1 MTFNLGLFQR
11 LMGDDW
17 EHLSTSVKRMHGDA
31 DRLVAQGVADVEGS
45 QHWIARLLR
54 EQLGLP
60 KPGRQQRVEVTIERS
75 GTHEI
80 WTRRFAS
87 QCMRSTLRRTTHAPL
102 LAEKLGL
109 ITLRFA
115 LNLDHESIDW
125 QLQSAR
131 WVCLPIPRF
140 LFGKV
145 MARCAS
151 ENGRYTFQIDTR
163 LPLIGRL
170 VAYRGWLE
178 IVDERR

>member
-1 MTFNLGLFQR
+1 
-11 LMGDDW
+11 
-17 EHLSTSVKRMHGDA
+17 
-31 DRLVAQGVADVEGS
+31 
-45 QHWIARLLR
+45 
-54 EQLGLP
+54 
-60 KPGRQQRVEVTIERS
+60 
-75 GTHEI
+75 
-80 WTRRFAS
+80 
-87 QCMRSTLRRTTHAPL
+87 MRSTLRRTTHAPL

-125 QLQSAR
+125 QLKSAR